1 MHNLLKRLF
10 IFSLFLPSFTFSQL
24 KETPKNWHQLDR
36 ATSGYYGISLDKA
49 YQLLKFKK
57 SRQIVVA
64 LIDSGIDTTHE
75 DLKQILWAN
84 PGEKPGNGIDDD
96 HNGYIDDVH
105 GWNFLGGKD
114 GKNVTQ
120 DSDEGARTYHRLK
133 AKFGENVPSEA
144 GHTPAEI
151 AEIKLYKKVKAK
163 IESDETQAI
172 DLVFM
177 RRIYQSLLQSDSL
190 LKLAMNKKVFT
201 GLELEKFIPSDA
213 ITTKA
218 KDGLF
223 SMMKGNNTLEQTN
236 KDFMEGFGQFLT
248 MEERKKEQKTKTP
261 ENYRAKIVKDDENNI
276 SDKYYGNNDIMS
288 TTSFHGSH
296 CAGII
301 AAARNNGIGVDGI
314 ADNVKIMMIRAVP
327 DGDEH
332 DKDIALAIRYAVDNG
347 ANIISMSFGK
357 QFSPQKAWVDDAVKY
372 AASKSVLLVQAAG
385 NDAKNV
391 DSAENFPN
399 PIYADG
405 SGRNNT
411 YITVGA
417 SGDPSNGGIVANFSN
432 YGKKNVDVFAP
443 GVNIYST
450 IPGEEKY
457 GFASGTSM
465 AGPVVAGVAALI
477 MEYYPK
483 LSIQQVK
490 AVIEKSAVPLT
501 EKVNLPGSDDGTGH
515 PVKVF
520 LSDISRSG
528 GIINAYE
535 AIKLAANISGE
546 NNLVPKVPLLKTKL
560 HKSKLN

>member
-1 MHNLLKRLF
+1 MNNLLKRSILLSF
-10 IFSLFLPSFTFSQL
+10 LLPSLLFAQL
-24 KETPKNWHQLDR
+24 KETPKNWYQLDR
-36 ATSGYYGISLDKA
+36 ASTGYYGISLDKA

-75 DLKQILWAN
+75 DLKQILWTN

-114 GKNVTQ
+114 GRNVTQ
-120 DSDEGARTYHRLK
+120 DSDEGARIYHRLK
-133 AKFGENVPSEA
+133 AKYGDNVPDEA

-151 AEIKLYKKVKAK
+151 AEIRMYRKVKDK
-163 IESDETQAI
+163 IENDDTRGI

-177 RRIYQSLLQSDSL
+177 RRIYESLIQSDSL
-190 LKLAMNKKVFT
+190 LKIAMNKKIFT
-201 GLELEKFIPSDA
+201 GLELEKFEPADA
-213 ITTKA
+213 TTKKA
-218 KDGLF
+218 KAAMY
-223 SMMKGNNTLEQTN
+223 SMLKANNTLEQTN
-236 KDFMEGFGQFLT
+236 KDFMEGFSQFLT
-248 MEERKKEQKTKTP
+248 MEERKKEQKTKAP
-261 ENYRAKIVKDDENNI
+261 QNYRAEIVKDDENNI
-276 SDKYYGNNDIMS
+276 NDRDYGNNDIMS
-288 TTSFHGSH
+288 TTAFHGSH

-301 AAARNNGIGVDGI
+301 GAIRNNGKGVDGI
-314 ADNVKIMMIRAVP
+314 ADNVRIMMLRAVP

-332 DKDIALAIRYAVDNG
+332 DKDIALAIRYAVNNG

-372 AASKSVLLVQAAG
+372 AASKGVLLVQAAG

-391 DSAENFPN
+391 DTADNFPN

-465 AGPVVAGVAALI
+465 AGPVVAGLAALI
-477 MEYYPK
+477 MEYFPK

-490 AVIEKSAVPLT
+490 GIIEKSASPVN
-501 EKVNLPGSDDGTGH
+501 EKVNLPGSDDGSGH
-515 PVKVF
+515 PIKVA

-535 AIKLAANISGE
+535 AIKLASTISGE
-546 NNLVPKVPLLKTKL
+546 TNPVKKAPLPTTKL
-560 HKSKLN
+560 KKNKLN